1 MSKELFYAPQTY
13 ALALECGRKLMA
25 NESEEDKLVPVIHQM
40 NTRIYNSAF
49 CGILRTG
56 YPFTIEKNENGN
68 PTFIKMKIDG
78 MQHACPYTSVSNT
91 LRGEFATVLES
102 GGYPELAATSPK
114 KKQASKLN
122 ETKTEHATN
131 TAAQP
136 PTEEETKKINAKTN
150 TEKRDVKNA
159 GIQHTKPASA
169 AHEIPVSRVIPTF
182 GSVLPD
188 IHANVPM
195 QKPIPE
201 TTTATPK
208 KEVEE
213 KVTNTAK
220 TVAVPTVGLFT
231 ETMPSTPLQEKPELD
246 LDAIVATMDNSAGD
260 TSESG
265 KVPENNNAS
274 VALSQT
280 EQGADAY
287 ELPVNA
293 NLDGS
298 TPDKLEVADGLPT
311 PAHAYD
317 VGYKPDAAM
326 HESENT
332 PENQPVTSSKLTMDQ
347 NIPDTS
353 AQEKDSTSENYS
365 PELHTEDMPAIQDAL
380 EKTVPDGIM
389 KSESDVPEEASED
402 AGTDDYSA
410 FDAPVLDDEA
420 QSTHQDIKVTQENEM
435 PDKDTEQSQ
444 TVADQSKR
452 ADVEDPMPF
461 EPKKNANP
469 IQYEET
475 MQNTNDAA
483 LEKTK
488 PKHGFIASLLG
499 IGSKNAKTEPAE
511 NGSLPEFQP
520 NTKEKAVASN
530 AEPNEQTPMQN
541 MTEAFDKKE
550 ERAEEAET
558 EKTGEEVKDK
568 ANHNHTVA
576 EEAPTSASTPEPV
589 QNNTEPAKPDHS
601 QDGGVLFQ
609 HIHQVTVKPKFGDA
623 ILSQVKF
630 IIWPTRIVEMYPGRT
645 FADLL
650 IYVVDKNGVE
660 RSYCTER
667 GQDMITI
674 TTSDNKEFNV
684 YGIWDN
690 GHFTSYVTLTGKTES
705 QNRMEETV
713 EKTEPE
719 RTDSDAFLDQ
729 FRLERKG
736 QPAHFI
742 VPFKD
747 HNCGEQNIPITGYVE
762 LRGRKYPLERRE
774 GNMLRYRYNA
784 NEKVIRGHWENGSF
798 KFGLSDV
805 TLIDWSREEEE
816 EGRH

>member
-56 YPFTIEKNENGN
+56 YPFTIEKDENGN
-68 PTFIKMKIDG
+68 PTFIKMEIDG

-150 TEKRDVKNA
+150 TEKRDIKNT

-188 IHANVPM
+188 IHANVPV

-201 TTTATPK
+201 TTTAASK
-208 KEVEE
+208 KEAEE

-220 TVAVPTVGLFT
+220 TVVVPTAGPFA
-231 ETMPSTPLQEKPELD
+231 ETIPSTPLEEKPELD
-246 LDAIVATMDNSAGD
+246 LDAIVATMDNSAGG
-260 TSESG
+260 TFASG
-265 KVPENNNAS
+265 KVPGNNNAS

-280 EQGADAY
+280 EQDADAH
-287 ELPVNA
+287 ELPVNT
-293 NLDGS
+293 NLDS
-298 TPDKLEVADGLPT
+298 NTPDKSKTVDDLPT

-317 VGYKPDAAM
+317 VESKQDAAM

-332 PENQPVTSSKLTMDQ
+332 PENKPVTSSKLTMDQ
-347 NIPDTS
+347 NTPDTS
-353 AQEKDSTSENYS
+353 AQEKDSASEIRS
-365 PELHTEDMPAIQDAL
+365 SELHTEDMPVIQDAS
-380 EKTVPDGIM
+380 EKTVPDGM
-389 KSESDVPEEASED
+389 KSESDVPEEANED
-402 AGTDDYSA
+402 AGMDDYSA

-420 QSTHQDIKVTQENEM
+420 ESTHQDIKVTQENEM

-550 ERAEEAET
+550 ERAGEAET
-558 EKTGEEVKDK
+558 EKTGEEVKDR

-576 EEAPTSASTPEPV
+576 DKAPTPASTSEPV
-589 QNNTEPAKPDHS
+589 QNNTELAKPDHS
-601 QDGGVLFQ
+601 QDGGALFQ
-609 HIHQVTVKPKFGDA
+609 HVHQVTVKPKFGDA
-623 ILSQVKF
+623 VLSQVKF

-690 GHFTSYVTLTGKTES
+690 GHFTSYVTLTGRTES
-705 QNRMEETV
+705 QNRMEETI
-713 EKTEPE
+713 EKAEPE

>member
-102 GGYPELAATSPK
+102 GGYPELVATSPK

-188 IHANVPM
+188 IHVNVPV

-201 TTTATPK
+201 TTTAASK
-208 KEVEE
+208 KEAEE

-220 TVAVPTVGLFT
+220 TVVVPTAGPFA
-231 ETMPSTPLQEKPELD
+231 ETIPSTPLEEKPELD
-246 LDAIVATMDNSAGD
+246 LDAIVATMDNSAGG
-260 TSESG
+260 TFASG

-280 EQGADAY
+280 EQDADAH

-293 NLDGS
+293 NLDS
-298 TPDKLEVADGLPT
+298 NTPDKSKTVDDLST
-311 PAHAYD
+311 PAHTYD
-317 VGYKPDAAM
+317 VESKQDAAM

-332 PENQPVTSSKLTMDQ
+332 PENKPVTSSKLTMDQ
-347 NIPDTS
+347 NTPDTS
-353 AQEKDSTSENYS
+353 AQEKDSTSEIRS
-365 PELHTEDMPAIQDAL
+365 SELHTEDMTVIQDAS
-380 EKTVPDGIM
+380 EKTVPDGM
-389 KSESDVPEEASED
+389 KSESDVPEEANED
-402 AGTDDYSA
+402 AGMDDYSA

-420 QSTHQDIKVTQENEM
+420 ESTHQDIKVTQENEM

-452 ADVEDPMPF
+452 TDVEDPMPF

-550 ERAEEAET
+550 ERAGEAET

-576 EEAPTSASTPEPV
+576 DKAPTPASTSEPV

-601 QDGGVLFQ
+601 QDGGALFQ
-609 HIHQVTVKPKFGDA
+609 HVHQVTVKPKFGDA
-623 ILSQVKF
+623 VLSQVKF

-690 GHFTSYVTLTGKTES
+690 GHFTSYVTLTGRTES
-705 QNRMEETV
+705 QNRMEETI
-713 EKTEPE
+713 EKAEPE

>member
-25 NESEEDKLVPVIHQM
+25 NESEKDKLVPVIHQL

-56 YPFTIEKNENGN
+56 YPFTIEKDENGG
-68 PTFIKMKIDG
+68 PTFIKMEIDG
-78 MQHACPYTSVSNT
+78 VQHACPYTSVSNT
-91 LRGEFATVLES
+91 LRGEFAAVLED
-102 GGYPELAATSPK
+102 GGYPEFAATSPK
-114 KKQASKLN
+114 KKQTSKPN
-122 ETKTEHATN
+122 ETKVEQATN
-131 TAAQP
+131 TAVQA
-136 PTEEETKKINAKTN
+136 PTEDGTKKAKVEAN
-150 TEKRDVKNA
+150 TEKRDVKSA
-159 GIQHTKPASA
+159 GIQPTKPASA
-169 AHEIPVSRVIPTF
+169 AHEIPVSRAIPTF

-188 IHANVPM
+188 IHANVPV
-195 QKPIPE
+195 QKSISE
-201 TTTATPK
+201 ATTAVPK
-208 KEVEE
+208 KEAEE

-220 TVAVPTVGLFT
+220 TVVIPTVGPFA
-231 ETMPSTPLQEKPELD
+231 ETMLSTPQEEKPELD
-246 LDAIVATMDNSAGD
+246 LDAIVATMDNPAGD
-260 TSESG
+260 ISESEG
-265 KVPENNNAS
+265 VLENNSAS
-274 VALSQT
+274 VVLSQT
-280 EQGADAY
+280 EQSANAH

-293 NLDGS
+293 NPDGNA
-298 TPDKLEVADGLPT
+298 PDKSKAAENLTT
-311 PAHAYD
+311 PSHTYD
-317 VGYKPDAAM
+317 AEPKQDNA
-326 HESENT
+326 SENT
-332 PENQPVTSSKLTMDQ
+332 PITSSKLTMNQ
-347 NIPDTS
+347 NMPDTS
-353 AQEKDSTSENYS
+353 TQEKDGASESHS
-365 PELHTEDMPAIQDAL
+365 PELHTEDMSVIQDAS
-380 EKTVPDGIM
+380 EKTAPDGIV
-389 KSESDVPEEASED
+389 KSESDVPEEANED
-402 AGTDDYSA
+402 IGMDDYSA
-410 FDAPVLDDEA
+410 FDTPVLDEEA
-420 QSTHQDIKVTQENEM
+420 ESVHEDINVTQENEM

-444 TVADQSKR
+444 AVTDQSMC
-452 ADVEDPMPF
+452 ADTEDPIPF
-461 EPKKNANP
+461 EPKKNAHP
-469 IQYEET
+469 VLHEET
-475 MQNTNDAA
+475 TQNANDAS

-488 PKHGFIASLLG
+488 SKHGLIASLFG

-511 NGSLPEFQP
+511 KEALPEFQP
-520 NTKEKAVASN
+520 NTKEKAVTSI
-530 AEPNEQTPMQN
+530 AEPHEQTPKQN
-541 MTEAFDKKE
+541 MTETFDKKE
-550 ERAEEAET
+550 EMAEETET
-558 EKTGEEVKDK
+558 EKTVEEVK
-568 ANHNHTVA
+568 AEASQNHTAA
-576 EEAPTSASTPEPV
+576 EEKPASASMSEPT
-589 QNNTEPAKPDHS
+589 QNHTEPAKTDHS

-690 GHFTSYVTLTGKTES
+690 GHFASYVTLTGKTES

-784 NEKVIRGHWENGSF
+784 NEKVIRGHWEDGKW
-798 KFGLSDV
+798 KFQLQDV
-805 TLIDWSREEEE
+805 TAIDWSREESEATQQ
-816 EGRH
+816 

>member
-102 GGYPELAATSPK
+102 GGYPELVATSPK

-188 IHANVPM
+188 IHVNVPV

-201 TTTATPK
+201 TTTAASK
-208 KEVEE
+208 KEAEE

-220 TVAVPTVGLFT
+220 TVVVPTAGPFA
-231 ETMPSTPLQEKPELD
+231 ETIPSTPLEEKPELD
-246 LDAIVATMDNSAGD
+246 LDAIVATMDNSAGG
-260 TSESG
+260 TFASG

-274 VALSQT
+274 VSLSQT
-280 EQGADAY
+280 EQDADAH

-293 NLDGS
+293 NLDS
-298 TPDKLEVADGLPT
+298 NTPDKSKTVDDLPT

-317 VGYKPDAAM
+317 VESKQDAAM

-332 PENQPVTSSKLTMDQ
+332 PENKPVTSSKLTMDQ
-347 NIPDTS
+347 NTPDTS
-353 AQEKDSTSENYS
+353 AQEKDSTSEIRS
-365 PELHTEDMPAIQDAL
+365 SELHTEDMTVIQDAS
-380 EKTVPDGIM
+380 EKTVPDGM
-389 KSESDVPEEASED
+389 KSESDVPEEANED
-402 AGTDDYSA
+402 AGMDDYSA

-420 QSTHQDIKVTQENEM
+420 ESTHQDIKVTQENEM

-550 ERAEEAET
+550 ERAGEAET

-576 EEAPTSASTPEPV
+576 DKAPTPASTSEPV

-601 QDGGVLFQ
+601 QDGGALFQ
-609 HIHQVTVKPKFGDA
+609 HVHQVTVKPKFGDA
-623 ILSQVKF
+623 VLSQVKF

-690 GHFTSYVTLTGKTES
+690 GHFTSYVTLTGRTES
-705 QNRMEETV
+705 QNRMEETI
-713 EKTEPE
+713 EKAEPE

>member
-159 GIQHTKPASA
+159 GVQHTKPASA

-188 IHANVPM
+188 IHANVPV

-201 TTTATPK
+201 TTTAASK
-208 KEVEE
+208 KEAEE

-220 TVAVPTVGLFT
+220 TVVVPTAGPFA
-231 ETMPSTPLQEKPELD
+231 ETIPSTPLEEKPELD
-246 LDAIVATMDNSAGD
+246 LDAIVATMDNSAGG
-260 TSESG
+260 TFASG

-280 EQGADAY
+280 EQDADAH

-293 NLDGS
+293 NLDS
-298 TPDKLEVADGLPT
+298 NTPDKSKTVDDLPT

-317 VGYKPDAAM
+317 VESKQDAAM
-326 HESENT
+326 HENENT
-332 PENQPVTSSKLTMDQ
+332 PENKPVTSSKLTMDQ
-347 NIPDTS
+347 NTPDTS
-353 AQEKDSTSENYS
+353 AQEKDSTSEIRS
-365 PELHTEDMPAIQDAL
+365 SELHTEDMPVIQDAS
-380 EKTVPDGIM
+380 EKTVPDGM
-389 KSESDVPEEASED
+389 KSESDVPEEANED
-402 AGTDDYSA
+402 AGMDDYSA

-420 QSTHQDIKVTQENEM
+420 ESTHQDIKVTQENEM

-452 ADVEDPMPF
+452 ADAEDPMPF
-461 EPKKNANP
+461 EPKKNAHP
-469 IQYEET
+469 IQHEEI
-475 MQNTNDAA
+475 MQNTNDTSS
-483 LEKTK
+483 EKSK
-488 PKHGFIASLLG
+488 PKHGFIASLFG

-520 NTKEKAVASN
+520 NTKEKAVVPN

-601 QDGGVLFQ
+601 QDGGALFQ
-609 HIHQVTVKPKFGDA
+609 HVHQVTVKPKFGDA
-623 ILSQVKF
+623 VLSQVKF

-690 GHFTSYVTLTGKTES
+690 GHFTSYVTLTGRTES
-705 QNRMEETV
+705 QNRMEETI
-713 EKTEPE
+713 EKAEPE